1 MLPAELS
8 ADRCSLRAGADR
20 LAVSLALGPGRE
32 VTAHRTLIRSDH
44 TLTYP
49 QAQAILDGGA
59 APDGARGGRS
69 AGRPSWRTTC
79 ASRRMARGALEIET
93 REVEIAL
100 GRGHDRRP
108 RRGRTCRRT
117 G

>member
-44 TLTYP
+44 SLTYP
-49 QAQAILDGGA
+49 QAQAILDG
-59 APDGARGGRS
+59 APAPVAARGGRS
-69 AGRPSWRTTC
+69 PDG
-79 ASRRMARGALEIET
+79 
-93 REVEIAL
+93 
-100 GRGHDRRP
+100 
-108 RRGRTCRRT
+108 
-117 G
+117 